1 MQGNGKIS
9 HQKTTLQVIGVLI
22 ALSLA
27 VLLLWHGNA
36 NSMQA
41 TPALVAQVYF
51 DGAYR
56 IADGPSQEIEE
67 GVSIPSTKGDVTIRT
82 RSNGALCGSFYI
94 GDPSRFS
101 L

>member
-1 MQGNGKIS
+1 MPKL
-9 HQKTTLQVIGVLI
+9 KKVPLLLIGILAI
-22 ALSLA
+22 ILLA

-56 IADGPSQEIEE
+56 IADSPWQEIEE
-67 GVSIPSTKGDVTIRT
+67 GVSIPSTKGDVTLRGNFYLMTPDGEYAGIYT
-82 RSNGALCGSFYI
+82 GAPYAVKA
-94 GDPSRFS
+94 
-101 L
+101 

>member
-41 TPALVAQVYF
+41 TPALAAQVYF

-56 IADGPSQEIEE
+56 IADGPWQEIEE

-82 RSNGALCGSFYI
+82 RSHGALCGSFCLKKTT
-94 GDPSRFS
+94 R
-101 L
+101 